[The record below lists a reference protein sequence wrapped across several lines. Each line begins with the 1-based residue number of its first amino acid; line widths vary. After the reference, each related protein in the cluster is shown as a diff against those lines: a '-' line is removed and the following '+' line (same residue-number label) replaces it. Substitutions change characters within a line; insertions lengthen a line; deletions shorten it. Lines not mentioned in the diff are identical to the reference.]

1 MRQITQFVPF
11 GADPPAEIRRADI
24 AAWRLDRRQAMLDLF
39 SIPPEALWLAVA
51 LVAVMAGML
60 AAAPE

>member
-1 MRQITQFVPF
+1 
-11 GADPPAEIRRADI
+11 
-24 AAWRLDRRQAMLDLF
+24 MLDLF

-51 LVAVMAGML
+51 LVAIMARML